1 MNSFAAGQKY
11 KPIIMIVDDI
21 PENLQVLGSS
31 LDMAGYETAFATN
44 GHDALEAISEV
55 MPDLILLDVSMPD
68 IDGFEVCRQLKA
80 TPATAEIPIIFLTA
94 HTDVEH
100 IVHAFSI
107 GAGDYIAKPFQQAE
121 LLARVSVHLEVSFS
135 RRRLAEQNHFLM
147 ELNREKNELL
157 EIAAHDLKNPLQ
169 GVIFAAANGRR
180 YNNRQDIQ
188 AVDSQLIIIEKSVG
202 KMLGIIKTLLDARE
216 IESGSLEFHREKI
229 PVRDITAELKESFL
243 PLSYSKFIT
252 LTFTDAPHTSAVYA
266 DRLRTIEVLDNLL
279 SNALKFSPRD
289 TNVYVT
295 VTQVTHL
302 KSDFIRFE
310 VRDEGPGLTEEDQ
323 KSLFQRFARLSARPT
338 GNESST
344 GLGLSIA
351 KKLVDMMGGRIYC
364 ESQPEQ
370 GAVFV
375 VELPA
380 AY

>member
-229 PVRDITAELKESFL
+229 PVREITAELKESFL

-295 VTQVTHL
+295 VTQVTRL